1 MRADIAPVNRW
12 PVRRAVALCRSRTA
26 ALAATAMTLVAASVS
41 LAPSAVANSVESLR
55 AAVMTARPS
64 CAPLR
69 SDPLVEQAAD
79 IVNRS
84 TDRWLDH
91 TGRAVPVPEP
101 LPILRD
107 LGYGGGRAVQVEGA
121 GDTDAQAIAGLLI
134 IGYDILSDC
143 SYTDYGVSVL
153 QNQRTGHYLTTV
165 VLAGA

>member
-1 MRADIAPVNRW
+1 MRADIPLVNRQ
-12 PVRRAVALCRSRTA
+12 PVRPAGRLGHGRKLAVTMA
-26 ALAATAMTLVAASVS
+26 AMTIVGASVS
-41 LAPSAVANSVESLR
+41 LAPSAAANSADNLR

-69 SDPLVEQAAD
+69 SEPLVEQAAD

-84 TDRWLDH
+84 TDKWLDH

-101 LPILRD
+101 LPVLRD

-121 GDTDAQAIAGLLI
+121 GDTDARAIAGLLI
-134 IGYDILSDC
+134 VGYDILSDC
-143 SYTDYGVSVL
+143 SYTDYGVSVI
-153 QNQRTGHYLTTV
+153 QNQRTGHYLATV